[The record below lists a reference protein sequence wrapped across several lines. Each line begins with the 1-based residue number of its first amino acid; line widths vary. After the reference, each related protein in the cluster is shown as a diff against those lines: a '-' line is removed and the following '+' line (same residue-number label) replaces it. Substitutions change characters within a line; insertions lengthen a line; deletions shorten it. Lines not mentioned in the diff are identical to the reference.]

1 MRKNM
6 GFIVLLAVSS
16 IVMILSGCDKGGN
29 NANNTGGDS
38 SGKPLPL
45 EDKYFPKYLR
55 NSLYTDK
62 YGYKDTVF
70 FGEQLIFMNVTITN
84 QKKQVYMFVKS
95 EMSGSEG
102 YIYEGNIVKNP
113 MNKGVIFENTSASQK
128 PDLATGK
135 KMEVIAPVLVYV
147 MDTKEQ
153 DTTWADVVFYNAD
166 YPVVSETKTI
176 PSSYRWV
183 QLNKISM
190 NYEDVKMCVGIL
202 DALYE
207 YFSTIKNNAGDTKK
221 ISQSKES
228 AKIKLTDLMKAFPAS
243 TMIEYANTALNTI
256 EGADN
261 PVDTDGGDVD
271 EGGEVISADE
281 IYGD

>member
-6 GFIVLLAVSS
+6 GFKALFVVSS
-16 IVMILSGCDKGGN
+16 ILIILSGCDKGGN
-29 NANNTGGDS
+29 GANNSGGNN
-38 SGKPLPL
+38 SGNPLPL

-102 YIYEGNIVKNP
+102 YIYEGNVVKNP
-113 MNKGVIFENTSASQK
+113 MNKGVIFENTSASKK
-128 PDLATGK
+128 PDLATGQ

-153 DTTWADVVFYNAD
+153 DTTWADVVYYNAD
-166 YPVVSETKTI
+166 YPVVAETKTI

-207 YFSTIKNNAGDTKK
+207 YFGALKNNSSDIKK
-221 ISQSKES
+221 IAQAKES
-228 AKIKLTDLMKAFPAS
+228 GKIKLTDLMKAFPAS
-243 TMIEYANTALNTI
+243 SMIEYANTALNTI
-256 EGADN
+256 EGADT
-261 PVDTDGGDVD
+261 PVDVEGDG
-271 EGGEVISADE
+271 GGEVISADE